1 MTVQCTFES
10 LEALRAVVGSEA
22 FVSDWI
28 LIDQR
33 RINLFA
39 EATDDPQ
46 WIHIDTERAAR
57 ESPFGG
63 TIAHGFLTL
72 SLLGRFYDQHLSLP
86 FCAMGINYGLNRVRF
101 TCPVRAGQRVRG
113 RFLLSRLDEIE
124 GGIQMAFV
132 VTIEIEGENKP
143 ACIAES
149 LVRQYF
155 PTTR

>member
-1 MTVQCTFES
+1 MSIPCQFET
-10 LEALRAVVGSEA
+10 LEALRAAVGSEA
-22 FVSDWI
+22 FVSDWVM
-28 LIDQR
+28 IDQH

-39 EATDDPQ
+39 QATDDPQ
-46 WIHIDTERAAR
+46 WIHVDTARAAR

-101 TCPVRAGQRVRG
+101 TQPVRAGQRVRG
-113 RFLLSRLDEIE
+113 RFHLSRLDEIE
-124 GGIQMAFV
+124 GGIQMLFV
-132 VTIEIEGENKP
+132 VTIEIDGVDKP

-155 PTTR
+155 RATH

>member
-1 MTVQCTFES
+1 MSTLCQFET
-10 LEALRAVVGSEA
+10 LAALRAALGSEA
-22 FVSDWI
+22 FVSDWVM
-28 LIDQR
+28 IDQH

-39 EATDDPQ
+39 QATDDPQ
-46 WIHIDTERAAR
+46 WIHVDTERASR

-101 TCPVRAGQRVRG
+101 TQPVRAGQRVRG
-113 RFLLSRLDEIE
+113 RFHFSRLDEIE
-124 GGIQMAFV
+124 GGIQMMFV
-132 VTIEIEGENKP
+132 VTIEIDGVDKP

-155 PTTR
+155 RAAG

>member
-1 MTVQCTFES
+1 MTDQCKFES

-72 SLLGRFYDQHLSLP
+72 SLLGRFYDQHLTLP

-132 VTIEIEGENKP
+132 VTIEIEGEDKP

>member
-1 MTVQCTFES
+1 MKTFATVADLQAEVGKEVAISEWMTISQERVNQ
-10 LEALRAVVGSEA
+10 
-22 FVSDWI
+22 
-28 LIDQR
+28 
-33 RINLFA
+33 FA

-46 WIHIDTERAAR
+46 WIHVNIERAKR

-72 SLLGRFYDQHLSLP
+72 SLLGRFYDQHLTLP

-132 VTIEIEGENKP
+132 VTIEIEGEDKP

>member
-1 MTVQCTFES
+1 MSTPCQFET
-10 LEALRAVVGSEA
+10 LAALRAALGSEA
-22 FVSDWI
+22 FVSDWVM
-28 LIDQR
+28 IDQH

-39 EATDDPQ
+39 QATDDPQ
-46 WIHIDTERAAR
+46 WIHVDTERASR

-101 TCPVRAGQRVRG
+101 TQPVRAGQRVRG
-113 RFLLSRLDEIE
+113 RFHLSRLDEIE
-124 GGIQMAFV
+124 GGIQMMFV
-132 VTIEIEGENKP
+132 VTIEIDGVDKP

-155 PTTR
+155 RAAG

>member
-1 MTVQCTFES
+1 MSIPCQFET
-10 LEALRAVVGSEA
+10 LEALRAAVGSEA
-22 FVSDWI
+22 FVSDWVM
-28 LIDQR
+28 IDQN

-39 EATDDPQ
+39 QATDDPQ
-46 WIHIDTERAAR
+46 WIHVDTARAAR

-101 TCPVRAGQRVRG
+101 TQPVRAGQRVRG
-113 RFLLSRLDEIE
+113 RFHLSRLDEIE
-124 GGIQMAFV
+124 GGIQMLFV
-132 VTIEIEGENKP
+132 VTIEIDGVDKP

-155 PTTR
+155 RATH

>member
-1 MTVQCTFES
+1 MTTGS
-10 LEALRAVVGSEA
+10 RYDTLEALRAAVGTEA
-22 FVSDWI
+22 FVSDWV
-28 LIDQR
+28 LIDQQ

-46 WIHIDTERAAR
+46 WIHVDTERAAR

-72 SLLGRFYDQHLSLP
+72 SLLGRFYDRHLALP

-101 TCPVRAGQRVRG
+101 TRPVRAGQRVRG
-113 RFLLSRLDEIE
+113 RFLLSSLEDIA
-124 GGIQMAFV
+124 GGVQMSFT
-132 VTIEIEGENKP
+132 VTIEIDGEDKP
-143 ACIAES
+143 ACVAES

-155 PTTR
+155 PTSG

>member
-1 MTVQCTFES
+1 MTVNCRFES
-10 LEALRAVVGSEA
+10 LAALRSAVGTEA
-22 FVSDWI
+22 FVSDWVV
-28 LIDQR
+28 IDQR

-72 SLLGRFYDQHLSLP
+72 SLLGRFYDRHLSLP

-101 TCPVRAGQRVRG
+101 TRPVRAGQRVRG
-113 RFLLSRLDEIE
+113 RFQLSELDDIE
-124 GGIQMAFV
+124 GGIQMSFL
-132 VTIEIEGENKP
+132 VTIEIDGENKP
-143 ACIAES
+143 ACVAES

-155 PTTR
+155 QTAV

>member
-72 SLLGRFYDQHLSLP
+72 SLLGRFYDQHLTLP